1 MNKKI
6 VSIFLVV
13 IMLLTYIA
21 PFSIAYTSEADVE
34 ILLNGKTTNSSRTY
48 VIEQGDVISIEAS
61 HSSGIE
67 KVVYAY
73 DRDYR
78 EYTFASY
85 GDRTVEFVPV
95 IPAEYKDGDEHTL
108 LVYALNSDGTYSSQW
123 YEFEFRYETSEY
135 DVFVPNVRLE
145 VNGIYM
151 NEFNVTEIEDDII
164 ELDAYGMYDIDRTVY
179 AFDNDSREY
188 YINSGRGDIEIPSQY
203 LDGDVHTLLVQFE
216 TEEDTK
222 SIWYEYPF
230 VYGRYY
236 GTTNAPKLSATSNG
250 ATLNQDT
257 TYVIANDQT
266 ITLSATHSSGID
278 RIIYAFDNDS
288 KEYYINGRTGT
299 VEIPSKYLDGNA
311 HCLLVLVLSN
321 DGTYSN
327 WYSYWFKTNSDL
339 PVVKASYND
348 SVMNSNTTY
357 LIDNDEEITLKAT
370 YADGINKIIYVFD
383 NDSTEY
389 TINSN
394 SGVVEI
400 PAKYKDGEVHYLL
413 AIAQGVDGKWSAEY
427 VKYKFR
433 VQAEGSEKYP
443 LIVLDDEKV
452 NEDINGLSIAIRTVP
467 SATKTGNK
475 NVFGLKEE
483 IEYNIDFANGNKA
496 IDGEVTIDLY
506 IPSGYTVTFVDKNG
520 GKLINSRQL
529 RWTFEDG
536 LQANEKGTIPV
547 VLKYTAIPGSANTV
561 KPYATIK
568 SSSDSDSSATINYIY
583 KNTTTVVSTSHSPYM
598 YGDAEV
604 NTFRP
609 NDGLNRAEMAALLVR
624 IFNLPKVNNTNVTYK
639 DADVIAQGQYRWATQ
654 DIMTVTQYG
663 LMEGYEDG
671 TFRPGE
677 KVTKAQ
683 LITVLAR
690 KLAVDGGDNVA
701 ANAFAIKEEPI
712 KVFNNLSLVYSNYG
726 YDTHWC
732 SKYLAQMIRLNMLP
746 DFTNTIDG
754 NLDVVITRSQ
764 TAKLLNTV
772 LFRGPSTDGTAGKTL
787 TNTFVDVNSYTKDY
801 EHILEAT
808 ADSHNSKFTSNGKEI
823 MVK

>member
-13 IMLLTYIA
+13 IMLMTYIA
-21 PFSIAYTSEADVE
+21 PFSIAYTNEADIEVL
-34 ILLNGKTTNSSRTY
+34 INGRTTNSSRTHS
-48 VIEQGDVISIEAS
+48 IEKMDEITIEAS
-61 HSSGIE
+61 HSSGIA
-67 KVVYAY
+67 KVVYAF
-73 DRDYR
+73 DKDYR
-78 EYTFASY
+78 EYTFASD
-85 GDRTVEFVPV
+85 GDRTIEFVPI
-95 IPAEYKDGDEHTL
+95 IPAQYKDGYEHTL
-108 LVYALNSDGTYSSQW
+108 FVYALTEDGIYSSEW
-123 YEFEFRYETSEY
+123 YEFEFRYEPTEN
-135 DVFVPNVRLE
+135 DIFVPNVRLE
-145 VNGIYM
+145 ANGIYM
-151 NEFNVTEIEDDII
+151 NEYSVTEIEEDVI
-164 ELDAYGMYDIDRTVY
+164 ELEAYGIYDIDRTVY
-179 AFDNDSREY
+179 AFDNDSQEY
-188 YINSGRGDIEIPSQY
+188 YIRSGRGDIEIPSKY
-203 LDGDVHTLLVQFE
+203 LDGNVHTLLVQFE

-222 SIWYEYPF
+222 SVWYEYPF
-230 VYGRYY
+230 VYGNYY
-236 GTTNAPKLSATSNG
+236 GTTNAPKLTATSNG
-250 ATLNQDT
+250 ETLDQDT
-257 TYVIANDQT
+257 TYIISNGQSINLT
-266 ITLSATHSSGID
+266 ATHSSGID
-278 RIIYAFDNDS
+278 RIIYAFDNES

-299 VEIPSKYLDGNA
+299 IEIPSKYLDGGV

-339 PVVKASYND
+339 PVVKANYNNT
-348 SVMNSNTTY
+348 SMNSSTTY

-370 YADGINKIIYVFD
+370 YADGINKIVYVFD
-383 NDSTEY
+383 NDSKEY
-389 TINSN
+389 TINN
-394 SGVVEI
+394 DTGVVEI
-400 PAKYKDGEVHYLL
+400 PSKYKDGEVHYLL

-433 VQAEGSEKYP
+433 IQAEGSEKYP

-452 NEDINGLSIAIRTVP
+452 NDDINGLSIAIRTVP
-467 SATKTGNK
+467 TATKTGNK
-475 NVFGLKEE
+475 NVFALNEE
-483 IEYNIDFANGNKA
+483 IQYNIDFANGSSA
-496 IDGEVTIDLY
+496 INGEVSIDLY
-506 IPSGYTVTFVDKNG
+506 IPSGYTVTFIDRNG
-520 GKLINSRQL
+520 GKLVNSRQV

-536 LQANEKGTIPV
+536 LEANEKGTIPV
-547 VLKYTAIPGSANTV
+547 LLKYTAIPGSANTV

-568 SSSDSDSSATINYIY
+568 SGSNSDSSATLNYIY
-583 KNTTTVVSTSHSPYM
+583 KNASTVVSTSHSPYM

-624 IFNLPKVNNTNVTYK
+624 IFNLPRVSNVNVTYK
-639 DADVIAQGQYRWATQ
+639 DADVIAQGQFRWATN

-690 KLAVDGGDNVA
+690 KLAVDGGTSTNT
-701 ANAFAIKEEPI
+701 NAFAIKEEPI

-808 ADSHNSKFTSNGKEI
+808 ADAHNSKFTSNGKEI